1 VAWLLGSGRQPPAL
15 HGTGH
20 TGVVSPMGGPTSVLA
35 FTDRRLWAVLMH
47 GRERPH
53 HRIGRLADPE
63 KIGFLGSQL
72 SAAIP

>member
-1 VAWLLGSGRQPPAL
+1 
-15 HGTGH
+15 
-20 TGVVSPMGGPTSVLA
+20 MGGPTSVLA